1 MTYSWALFAGRDPA
15 FLTCWFVNPQTLFV
29 ASGLLRNEGLK
40 VNYNHRLQ
48 NKRAKPSSENFGKV
62 VAFAPLT
69 SAEEP

>member
-1 MTYSWALFAGRDPA
+1 MMCFGTLFAERGPA
-15 FLTCWFVNPQTLFV
+15 SLACWFVNPQTLFV

-40 VNYNHRLQ
+40 VNYNPRLQ
-48 NKRAKPSSENFGKV
+48 NKQANTSSENFGKV